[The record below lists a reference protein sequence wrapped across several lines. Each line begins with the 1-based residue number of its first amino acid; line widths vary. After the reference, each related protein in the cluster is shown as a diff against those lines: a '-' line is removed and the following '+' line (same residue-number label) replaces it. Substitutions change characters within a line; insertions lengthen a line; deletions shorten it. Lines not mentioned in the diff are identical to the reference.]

1 VIDFVIVVKSE
12 KEMKEMM
19 KNLGKYLRKKKVV
32 MNVEKTK
39 IMVFNKRKGKN
50 EDNEWNWEEKKIEQ
64 LNEFK

>member
-1 VIDFVIVVKSE
+1 VDDFVIVVKSE

>member
-1 VIDFVIVVKSE
+1 
-12 KEMKEMM
+12 
-19 KNLGKYLRKKKVV
+19 